1 MNAPQLGSGESKLE
15 TAISWLLIA
24 GVIISLALEI
34 AGIAMYY
41 HTYGQLGI
49 STDQSMFIQ
58 GKHFFSFLY
67 AQLRSGQGSGG
78 AARLMTAG
86 IVVLIL
92 TPYLRVIVS
101 ALYFAREKNIK
112 YVVITLFV
120 LIVLTISL
128 LKH

>member
-15 TAISWLLIA
+15 TAISWLLIT

-49 STDQSMFIQ
+49 STDQSMFIH

-67 AQLRSGQGSGG
+67 DQFRSGQGSG
-78 AARLMTAG
+78 ATRLMTAG

-92 TPYLRVIVS
+92 TPYFRVVVS
-101 ALYFAREKNIK
+101 ALYFAREKNVK
-112 YVVITLFV
+112 YVAITLFV
-120 LIVLTISL
+120 IIVLTITL
-128 LKH
+128 LRH